1 MPKQLFNYDFRN
13 RDESNRRWHNTS
25 VFGSRVDFVPGR
37 RPAVLTLRDLG
48 PADQAIYKC
57 RVDFQHS
64 RTRNALVNLTVITAP
79 EYVRIVN
86 PRGRILHTVAGPFS
100 EGDRLELIC
109 RVKGG
114 SPRPAVTWRS
124 GGAVLPVP
132 YQPQGEY
139 TVSQYSV
146 EALDRSD
153 LHRMV
158 TCLASNTNLTAP
170 ATSSVMIDMNFAP
183 LSVSILGKGEP
194 LSAGRRYP
202 LVCQC
207 VGSRPPAAIT
217 WFLGSSRMATAPGTT
232 IHQGNITMST
242 LELTPSPSHNGQ
254 QLSCRCDNPVLA
266 TPALRDSWT
275 LAVHYAPVVS
285 LTLGSSLDQDR
296 IKEGDD
302 VYFECSIRAN
312 PPVYKTEWRHNNR
325 VLLHSVRDNIII
337 SNYSLVLQDVKRFSS
352 GVYLCVGSN
361 AEGSVDS
368 NPVFLDVKFPPVCQQ
383 GLQHIHGVSKRETA
397 YVQCSVTANPSA
409 GVSFHWTFNNTS
421 EWRELDSRLV
431 NSSQTRSTLR
441 YRPRTEMDYGTVF
454 CWATNDIGRMA
465 RPCVFHIIAAGPP
478 DPLFNCSLTQR
489 TATAVTVRCLEAF
502 DGGLVQRFLLAVF
515 SYDDQILGYI

>member
-1 MPKQLFNYDFRN
+1 MRGPPGDMASRLRLLTALLSCLVSVDAMMSSRLPVRSLPRATASATEILGLEGHEASLPCDTVPPPDDTTLIVLWYRDGSDAPVYSAAVAVERSIVCRWSYDFRN

-202 LVCQC
+202 L
-207 VGSRPPAAIT
+207 
-217 WFLGSSRMATAPGTT
+217 
-232 IHQGNITMST
+232 GNITMST

-275 LAVHYAPVVS
+275 LAVHLGFIS
-285 LTLGSSLDQDR
+285 LAYR
-296 IKEGDD
+296 ADD
-302 VYFECSIRAN
+302 
-312 PPVYKTEWRHNNR
+312 
-325 VLLHSVRDNIII
+325 
-337 SNYSLVLQDVKRFSS
+337 
-352 GVYLCVGSN
+352 
-361 AEGSVDS
+361 
-368 NPVFLDVKFPPVCQQ
+368 
-383 GLQHIHGVSKRETA
+383 TA
-397 YVQCSVTANPSA
+397 
-409 GVSFHWTFNNTS
+409 
-421 EWRELDSRLV
+421 
-431 NSSQTRSTLR
+431 
-441 YRPRTEMDYGTVF
+441 
-454 CWATNDIGRMA
+454 
-465 RPCVFHIIAAGPP
+465 
-478 DPLFNCSLTQR
+478 
-489 TATAVTVRCLEAF
+489 
-502 DGGLVQRFLLAVF
+502 
-515 SYDDQILGYI
+515 